1 MKQNNTLYRLSFLA
15 GSLLI
20 LAAAARALSI
30 NNLLIAINTGDISRQ
45 FAGSILINGA
55 SSSLLLFLVGVWVLF
70 LSSDLRKWQR
80 RARAQGILISLSLI
94 LFSGGFWLRYPRSF
108 HLGFF
113 FLIGILLLFPLVI
126 YDKGFKKQISAPKP

>member
-80 RARAQGILISLSLI
+80 RARVQGILISLSLI
-94 LFSGGFWLRYPRSF
+94 LFSGGFWLRYPGSF

-126 YDKGFKKQISAPKP
+126 YGKGFKKQISAPKP